1 MKKYVEMN
9 IMNKGD
15 DCMSYLVAL
24 DAGHGMHT
32 SGKQSVKLDK
42 DIVIDGKVVKKKG
55 ERIKENEWNRAVAK
69 CCAAA
74 LKRCGIDYYY
84 TADMTGK
91 VDTLLSARA
100 KRANAKKCDLLVSFH
115 YNAIGSCD
123 KWQTKCKGLLVLKT
137 RGCQSGSTKIANLV
151 HKHLMADIGYDHDY
165 GVGVDVNWSGFTLA
179 ILRQTNM
186 PATLIEFGFMDYRE
200 EAYKMVDPAFQKKCG
215 EAVAKAICEYFGVK
229 YKKEVVKEEPKD
241 EKTEGI
247 YRVRTDDLNV
257 RKGPGVNFEKTNEVH
272 KGDAFTIVEI
282 NGNWGKLKS
291 GIGWINLNYTEKIK

>member
-1 MKKYVEMN
+1 MA
-9 IMNKGD
+9 
-15 DCMSYLVAL
+15 YLVAL
-24 DAGHGMHT
+24 DAGHGMNT

-42 DIVIDGKVVKKKG
+42 DIIINGKVVKKKG

-74 LKRCGIDYYY
+74 LKRCGIGYYY

-91 VDTLLSARA
+91 TDTPLSTRA
-100 KRANAKKCDLLVSFH
+100 NRANAKKCDLLVSFH
-115 YNAIGSCD
+115 YNAIGGCD

-137 RGCQSGSTKIANLV
+137 KGCQSGSTKIANLV
-151 HKHLMADIGYDHDY
+151 HKRLMADIKYSHDY

-179 ILRQTNM
+179 ILRQTDM
-186 PATLIEFGFMDYRE
+186 PATLIEFGFMDYKE
-200 EAYKMVDPAFQKKCG
+200 EAIKMVDPAFQKKCG

-229 YKKEVVKEEPKD
+229 YKKEVVKEEPKE
-241 EKTEGI
+241 EKSEGV
-247 YRVRTDDLNV
+247 YRVRTDELNV

-291 GIGWINLNYTEKIK
+291 GIGWINLSYTEKIK